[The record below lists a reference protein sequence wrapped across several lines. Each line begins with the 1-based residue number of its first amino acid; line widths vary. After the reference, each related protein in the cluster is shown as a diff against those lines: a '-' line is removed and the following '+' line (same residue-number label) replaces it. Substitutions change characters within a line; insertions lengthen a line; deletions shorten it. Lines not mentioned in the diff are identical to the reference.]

1 MLFEI
6 WEQLFQ
12 YFYNSVRYWSLCALF
27 LTSSAVSLMAHGH
40 YGTCGLEGAPLRFAR
55 SYSLRLG
62 GPILPYS
69 LRSERPSGVGQTD
82 TRTHKHCSLYRRCF
96 VKWGVFYFRHRK
108 HEDTDYWS
116 GWTRFFFATL
126 MLIAETLLL
135 GALALV
141 LYWVLQYRGGF
152 AWNEKERIHLEF
164 NFHPV
169 LMTGGF
175 IFFLGQGKLKHFFKN
190 GPNLRN
196 ISQYLLFPKV
206 NPLKLQLFSRIL
218 GRNDLLHI
226 CITKSVVISE
236 EGFKQP

>member
-1 MLFEI
+1 MCHHFILI
-6 WEQLFQ
+6 L
-12 YFYNSVRYWSLCALF
+12 ALQSAPW
-27 LTSSAVSLMAHGH
+27 LTAPAGQN
-40 YGTCGLEGAPLRFAR
+40 PLRYATWDPTRFAWEDL
-55 SYSLRLG
+55 SYPTLFAPK
-62 GPILPYS
+62 GP
-69 LRSERPSGVGQTD
+69 RGWGRQ
-82 TRTHKHCSLYRRCF
+82 THKHCSLYRRCF

-175 IFFLGQGKLKHFFKN
+175 IVFLGQGKLKHFFKN

-196 ISQYLLFPKV
+196 ISQYLFFLRV
-206 NPLKLQLFSRIL
+206 NPLKLQL
-218 GRNDLLHI
+218 
-226 CITKSVVISE
+226 IS
-236 EGFKQP
+236 